1 MRPTLSVRLFAAR
14 LRTMQ
19 AIHRLLT
26 GIDGSDLLSA
36 FVVIGI
42 GAGVGLMTASLGAG
56 LVAAALATL
65 PVTPIGTGVR
75 ILVRGR

>member
-1 MRPTLSVRLFAAR
+1 MRPSLSVRLFAAR
-14 LRTMQ
+14 LR
-19 AIHRLLT
+19 AIFAIRRYIR

-36 FVVIGI
+36 FVVVGI

-65 PVTPIGTGVR
+65 PVTPIGTGFR